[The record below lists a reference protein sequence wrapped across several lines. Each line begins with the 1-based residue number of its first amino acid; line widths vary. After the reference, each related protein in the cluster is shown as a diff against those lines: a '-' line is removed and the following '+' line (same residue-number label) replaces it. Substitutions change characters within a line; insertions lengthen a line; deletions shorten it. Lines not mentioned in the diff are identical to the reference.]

1 SPPSLKLWRAGIQAG
16 EKEDWGKNFRINSN
30 SMKNFK
36 KIKEKFNQLSQ
47 QEKDNFLQDIYNFS
61 KDTKLFLENR
71 LLGGNDDVFIKAIEK
86 ETIGKVYKKG
96 LPGTPNGVK
105 VNSII
110 VKAKKSGVSIDA
122 LMKLERLAYRGFIE
136 FLNEFG
142 GGPESFD
149 EMADKHME
157 NYLILV
163 RDNIK
168 SEKER
173 NDIFQDM
180 KKYLLKKN
188 NMYTDSLDDVFKEIT
203 GISVDR

>member
-1 SPPSLKLWRAGIQAG
+1 MAEEKKLLACKQI
-16 EKEDWGKNFRINSN
+16 FRINSN
-30 SMKNFK
+30 FMKNFK
-36 KIKEKFNQLSQ
+36 KIKEKFNQLPQ

-71 LLGGNDDVFIKAIEK
+71 LLGGNDDAFIKAMEK
-86 ETIGKVYKKG
+86 ETIGKVYRTG
-96 LPGTPNGVK
+96 VPGTPNRVK

-110 VKAKKSGVSIDA
+110 AKAKKSGVGIDA
-122 LMKLERLAYRGFIE
+122 LMKLEQLAYRGFIE
-136 FLNEFG
+136 FLNEYG

-168 SEKER
+168 GEKER
-173 NDIFQDM
+173 NDIFQNI
-180 KKYLLKKN
+180 KGYLLKKN
-188 NMYTDSLDDVFKEIT
+188 NMCTDSLDDVFKEIT

>member
-1 SPPSLKLWRAGIQAG
+1 
-16 EKEDWGKNFRINSN
+16 
-30 SMKNFK
+30 MKNFK
-36 KIKEKFNQLSQ
+36 KIKEKFNQLP
-47 QEKDNFLQDIYNFS
+47 QEEKNNFLQDIYNFS

-71 LLGGNDDVFIKAIEK
+71 LLGGGDDTFVKAMEK
-86 ETIGKVYKKG
+86 ETIGKVYRKG
-96 LPGTPNGVK
+96 MPDTPNGVK

-110 VKAKKSGVSIDA
+110 TKAKKSGVGIDA
-122 LMKLERLAYRGFIE
+122 LMKLEQLAYRGFIE
-136 FLNEFG
+136 YLNEYG
-142 GGPESFD
+142 GGPENFD

-168 SEKER
+168 EKEER
-173 NDIFQDM
+173 DDIFQNI

-188 NMYTDSLDDVFKEIT
+188 NMYRGSLDDTFEKIT

>member
-1 SPPSLKLWRAGIQAG
+1 MKLWRAGIQAG

>member
-1 SPPSLKLWRAGIQAG
+1 M
-16 EKEDWGKNFRINSN
+16 KNFRQ
-30 SMKNFK
+30 
-36 KIKEKFNQLSQ
+36 IKEKFNQLPQ
-47 QEKDNFLQDIYNFS
+47 KEKDNFLQDIYNFS

-71 LLGGNDDVFIKAIEK
+71 LLGGNDDVFIKAMEK
-86 ETIGKVYKKG
+86 ETIGKIYKTG
-96 LPGTPNGVK
+96 MPGIPNGVK

-110 VKAKKSGVSIDA
+110 AKAKKSGVGIGA
-122 LMKLERLAYRGFIE
+122 LMELEQLAYRGFIE

-149 EMADKHME
+149 EMADRHLE

-168 SEKER
+168 DENEKD
-173 NDIFQDM
+173 NIFQNL

-188 NMYTDSLDDVFKEIT
+188 NMCRDTLDDIFEEIT
-203 GISVDR
+203 GMAVER

>member
-1 SPPSLKLWRAGIQAG
+1 LKLWRAGIQAG

>member
-1 SPPSLKLWRAGIQAG
+1 
-16 EKEDWGKNFRINSN
+16 
-30 SMKNFK
+30 MKNFK